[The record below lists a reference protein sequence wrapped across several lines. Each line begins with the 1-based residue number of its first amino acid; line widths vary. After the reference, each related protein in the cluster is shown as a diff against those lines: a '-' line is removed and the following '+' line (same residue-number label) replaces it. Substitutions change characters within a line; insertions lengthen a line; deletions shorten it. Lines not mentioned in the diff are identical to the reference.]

1 MTNERLARKPQGY
14 GRVWTLWANGMAAT
28 GLFLSMAV
36 GAKAAELDDQIV
48 TSLEA
53 EQLEYRI
60 GNGGDGIFAWD
71 VQGWAGTDYDKLVL
85 KSEGE
90 AEIDESVE
98 TAEVQLLYRRLIS
111 DFFDVQGGIRY
122 DFRPD
127 PSRVY
132 GVLGLQGLA
141 PYFVE
146 VDANVFLSDQG
157 DVSSRLEVEH
167 DLLLTQRLVL
177 QPSAELD
184 IGFSDDSEIGV
195 GSGVRSLELGL
206 RLRYEVVRKFAP
218 YLGVHWE
225 RKFGETANFAR
236 DEGEGTNDVTFVTG
250 VRAWF

>member
-1 MTNERLARKPQGY
+1 MTNETLVRVPQACGQVQIRWAS
-14 GRVWTLWANGMAAT
+14 GIIAAGLW
-28 GLFLSMAV
+28 LSVAV

-60 GNGGDGIFAWD
+60 GSGGDGVFAWD
-71 VQGWAGTDYDKLVL
+71 AQGWAGTDYDKVVL

-90 AEIDESVE
+90 VPVGESVE
-98 TAEVQLLYRRLIS
+98 TAEMQLLYRRLIS
-111 DFFDVQGGIRY
+111 DFFDVQGGVRY

-141 PYFVE
+141 PYFIE
-146 VDANVFLSDQG
+146 VDANMFLSDQG
-157 DVSSRLEVEH
+157 DVSSRLEAEH

-184 IGFSDDSEIGV
+184 IGFSDDSEIGA

-206 RLRYEVVRKFAP
+206 RLRYEVERKFAP

-236 DEGEGTNDVTFVTG
+236 DEGEGTNDITFVTG